1 MRYMVKR
8 IGFSWLLLA
17 LLLCSCDKT
26 IEIDYKDAVPRYAI
40 EGWLTPF
47 ETIVHVC
54 QTRSMS
60 DTLNVSDISNA
71 VVTVTDDDGHV
82 EKIPFSPNSG
92 DGGYYISK
100 YSGDIGHTYRLDVS
114 VEDQH
119 FYSVSTM
126 HDAPRMTSFR
136 LVYREML
143 SERYIFA
150 DVRIQDFPNEIN
162 YYYLHMFRNGIPYR
176 SAVLKDDTNPSGELQ
191 QLFALNRVGST
202 DWDVLQEG
210 DELTIQ
216 ARTIDES
223 SYNYLYAVLQMSNT
237 ATNPPD
243 NFVGGCLGYFS
254 AFCAM
259 SYTIVYREADVVE
272 DE

>member
-1 MRYMVKR
+1 
-8 IGFSWLLLA
+8 
-17 LLLCSCDKT
+17 
-26 IEIDYKDAVPRYAI
+26 
-40 EGWLTPF
+40 
-47 ETIVHVC
+47 
-54 QTRSMS
+54 
-60 DTLNVSDISNA
+60 
-71 VVTVTDDDGHV
+71 
-82 EKIPFSPNSG
+82 
-92 DGGYYISK
+92 
-100 YSGDIGHTYRLDVS
+100 
-114 VEDQH
+114 
-119 FYSVSTM
+119 
-126 HDAPRMTSFR
+126 MTSFR